1 MSIPMKA
8 SLVLTDLNTKRQ
20 RGTGHV
26 RNFIFS
32 RNTSVVNGLTRESE
46 WLSSTLHK
54 TEGAPRL
61 KPADG
66 KKTNLDIMCVARGFT
81 NDF

>member
-8 SLVLTDLNTKRQ
+8 SLVLTDLKTKRQ
-20 RGTGHV
+20 RGTVHE

-32 RNTSVVNGLTRESE
+32 RNKSVVNGLTRGSE

-61 KPADG
+61 NPADG
-66 KKTNLDIMCVARGFT
+66 KKTNLDIMCVARGFMD
-81 NDF
+81 DF